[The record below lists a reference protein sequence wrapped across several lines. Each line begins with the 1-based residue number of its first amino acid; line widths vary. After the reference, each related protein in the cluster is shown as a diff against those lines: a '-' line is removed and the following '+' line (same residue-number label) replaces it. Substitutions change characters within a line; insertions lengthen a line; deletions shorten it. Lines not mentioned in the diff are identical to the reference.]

1 LWGDRHLVEA
11 MMEIHRSTF
20 EIGRRAAVWT
30 HAIRALPL
38 GASLYLAAPLCAQSD
53 AVGRIEGI
61 VKESARPRGVKGAS
75 ITLARLEPEPALA
88 LSAKPDEKGRYHL
101 DSLPAGRY
109 MIQLT
114 HEALDSLDLSL
125 PVAEVNVVAG
135 RTAEVPFALPTS
147 LALRDAVCRG
157 LTLKRETGA
166 IAGHV
171 VDANSEQPLANADVA
186 ISWTE
191 LSVDRKTLRSSAE
204 QHESWV
210 RTGPRGEYRIC
221 NVPTGSWLLLQLQY
235 AGRAGNAVRVAVSG
249 DEAVVVRNLSLSVAD
264 APTLAAL
271 DSAGATVRGMDGEP
285 TPDDSDS
292 ATGLLLAGNA
302 AVSGVVLGDGG
313 RPLSDVEIRVVNARP
328 STRTDQFGRYT
339 LNGLPA
345 GTQLLAVRRIG
356 YLIGDVGVELRP
368 NRTIRQDVLLRRV
381 VSLDSIRVV
390 ASRSR
395 WADFEWRRK
404 NNPTGRFLTANE
416 LTKHHATELAPVIQR
431 AGGFTIVGFGTNA
444 QVFSTAARASRPNC
458 KEANVVIDGIDQ
470 ATINMV
476 PPHDIAAL
484 EIYPEAAGAP
494 GQYRAECGLIM
505 IWTKRWRSMPP
516 T

>member
-1 LWGDRHLVEA
+1 MKMHASTSGFRRHA
-11 MMEIHRSTF
+11 P
-20 EIGRRAAVWT
+20 VWT
-30 HAIRALPL
+30 HVARALPL
-38 GASLYLAAPLCAQSD
+38 GASLCLAAPLAAQSG

-61 VKESARPRGVKGAS
+61 VKASTRPRGVKGAS
-75 ITLARLEPEPALA
+75 ITLARLEPDPVLS
-88 LSAKPDEKGRYHL
+88 LSAKPDDKGRYHL

-125 PVAEVNVVAG
+125 PASEVNIVAG
-135 RTAEVPFALPTS
+135 QTAEVPFALPTS

-171 VDANSEQPLANADVA
+171 VDADSEEPLANADVA

-235 AGRAGNAVRVAVSG
+235 GGRAGNAVRVAVSG
-249 DEAVVVRNLSLSVAD
+249 DEAVVVRNLSLSIAE

-285 TPDDSDS
+285 TPDDTAS
-292 ATGLLLAGNA
+292 GLLLAGSA
-302 AVSGVVLGDGG
+302 TVSGVVRGDGG

-328 STRTDQFGRYT
+328 SARTDQFGRYT

-368 NRTIRQDVLLRRV
+368 NRTIRQDVMLRRV

-404 NNPTGRFLTANE
+404 NNPSGRFFTANE
-416 LTKHHATELAPVIQR
+416 LTKQHVTELAPVIQR
-431 AGGFTIVGFGTNA
+431 AGGFTVVGFGTSA
-444 QVFSTAARASRPNC
+444 QVYSTAAKASRPNC

-505 IWTKRWRSMPP
+505 VWTKRWRSMPP